1 MRRQLSEPGLARRD
15 AGAAEVNGSGG
26 EVAVA
31 AHRRGARSEGAAG
44 SLTVL
49 VPTRNERGNIAALL
63 ERLGEASR
71 AVRFTVLFVDDSTD
85 GTAEVIGQL
94 AARVACP
101 VEVLHRPEKHR
112 TGGLGGAVRAGL
124 AATRSELVCVMDAD
138 LQHPPEVVPA
148 LVSEARRSNVDVV
161 VASRHRDDADLAG
174 FPAARRALSRGSE
187 MMARALFPRR
197 LRGVSDPM
205 SGFFLVRRTAI
216 DVAAMR
222 PCGFKILLEI
232 LLSGPRLSMS
242 EVGFHFGERHSGE
255 SKATLREGGRYLR
268 RLIVLRIFRWNRA
281 GKPPAT
287 VPSSM
292 PIGAF
297 DANASC

>member
-1 MRRQLSEPGLARRD
+1 MRRQLTHPGLARRE
-15 AGAAEVNGSGG
+15 AGAGALNGSRRDG
-26 EVAVA
+26 VAVTD
-31 AHRRGARSEGAAG
+31 RPGAPSRGAAG

-49 VPTRNERGNIAALL
+49 VPTRNERGNIEHLL
-63 ERLGEASR
+63 DRLGQVSR
-71 AVRFTVLFVDDSTD
+71 SVRLTVLFVDDSTD
-85 GTAEVIGQL
+85 GTPEVIRQL
-94 AARVACP
+94 SARAACP

-124 AATRSELVCVMDAD
+124 SATRSELVCVMDAD
-138 LQHPPEVVPA
+138 LQHPPEVLPE
-148 LVSEARRSNVDVV
+148 LVSEARRSNADVV
-161 VASRHRDDADLAG
+161 VASRHRAGGDLAG

-187 MMARALFPRR
+187 LMARGLFPRR

-205 SGFFLVRRTAI
+205 SGFFLVRRVAI
-216 DVAAMR
+216 DVPAMH

-242 EVGFHFGERHSGE
+242 EVGFHFGERYTGE

-281 GKPPAT
+281 GKRPAT

>member
-1 MRRQLSEPGLARRD
+1 MRRQLTHPGLARQE
-15 AGAAEVNGSGG
+15 AGAAALNGSRRAG
-26 EVAVA
+26 VAVTD
-31 AHRRGARSEGAAG
+31 RPGAPFRGAAG

-49 VPTRNERGNIAALL
+49 VPTRNERGNIEHLL
-63 ERLGEASR
+63 DRLGQVSR
-71 AVRFTVLFVDDSTD
+71 SVRLTVLFVDDSTD
-85 GTAEVIGQL
+85 GTPEVIRQL
-94 AARVACP
+94 SARAAFP

-124 AATRSELVCVMDAD
+124 SATRSELVCVMDAD
-138 LQHPPEVVPA
+138 LQHPPEVLPE
-148 LVSEARRSNVDVV
+148 LVSEARRSNADVV
-161 VASRHRDDADLAG
+161 VASRHRAGGDLAG

-187 MMARALFPRR
+187 LMARGLFPRR

-205 SGFFLVRRTAI
+205 SGFFLVRRLAI
-216 DVAAMR
+216 DVPAMR

-242 EVGFHFGERHSGE
+242 EVGFHFGERYTGE

-281 GKPPAT
+281 GKRPAT
-287 VPSSM
+287 VPNSM